1 MKSTKTAAPPHHAP
15 RHAPRRSLWLR
26 LALLLAVALALAAA
40 IATLSSD
47 ATYEDR
53 LVDLTLRQAQSH
65 QSQEPGWSASA
76 PTPENASALKAL
88 LLDYD
93 HELAFKA
100 RLALAKY
107 GNDAQDVLLRFGDDP
122 TFQAVMRQYGE
133 NAVPV
138 VAYFVKNDVASI
150 RLLHLAQQ
158 KGEEAVAAAKGF
170 WQKLWP
176 SAPVAAAE
184 KETEAPPLPPP
195 PPPAVYGPDLR
206 GQRAIAFI
214 DHEGHQFLGQFV
226 LDPQGQAAWVQ
237 SERGLEAAKSFFFS
251 GVTGLEKKYQ
261 RGQPLQAADVL
272 SAGMDVFLVVGT
284 FKAVKFLRAAKQV
297 RAVGIVQR
305 TQLLGAP
312 LLRSG
317 VLGRQVIK
325 YGAIAG
331 TAYLAV
337 RYPSLISSM
346 FVTAGQWLGISPL
359 LAKVLGW
366 SLLLTPLLLPLLSF
380 LVVALTS
387 ASTLLRASG
396 HSLRWVRQRLSLL

>member
-1 MKSTKTAAPPHHAP
+1 MSSAPTTHLP
-15 RHAPRRSLWLR
+15 RPTECPTERPSLWLR
-26 LALLLAVALALAAA
+26 WALLLTAVLALAAGITA
-40 IATLSSD
+40 LSSD
-47 ATYEDR
+47 ANYEDR
-53 LVDLTLRQAQSH
+53 LVDLTLRQAQ
-65 QSQEPGWSASA
+65 PLGWSGSA
-76 PTPENASALKAL
+76 PTPENAIALKAL

-100 RLALAKY
+100 RLALEKY
-107 GNDAQDVLLRFGDDP
+107 GADAQDVLLRFGDDP
-122 TFQAVMRQYGE
+122 AFQAVVRQYGE
-133 NAVPV
+133 NVVPV
-138 VAYFVKNDVASI
+138 VAYFVNNDVASI

-158 KGEEAVAAAKGF
+158 KGEEAIAAAKGF

-176 SAPVAAAE
+176 SQTPP
-184 KETEAPPLPPP
+184 APPVPPT
-195 PPPAVYGPDLR
+195 VYNADLR

-226 LDPQGQAAWVQ
+226 LNPQGQAVWVQ

-251 GVTGLEKKYQ
+251 GITGLEKKYQ

-312 LLRSG
+312 LLRSSA
-317 VLGRQVIK
+317 LGRQVMK

-337 RYPSLISSM
+337 RYPSLLSGM

-359 LAKVLGW
+359 LAKVIGW
-366 SLLLTPLLLPLLSF
+366 TLLLAPLLLPLLS
-380 LVVALTS
+380 LVALALTTG
-387 ASTLLRASG
+387 STLLRASG
-396 HSLRWVRQRLSLL
+396 QSVRWVRQRLSPL

>member
-1 MKSTKTAAPPHHAP
+1 MKSEKTAAL
-15 RHAPRRSLWLR
+15 RHPAPRRSIWLR
-26 LALLLAVALALAAA
+26 LVLLLALSLALAAA

-53 LVDLTLRQAQSH
+53 LVDLTLRQVQP
-65 QSQEPGWSASA
+65 QPSQGLGWAGAA

-88 LLDYD
+88 LVDFD

-100 RLALAKY
+100 RLALEKY
-107 GNDAQDVLLRFGDDP
+107 GPDAQDVLLRFGDDP
-122 TFQAVMRQYGE
+122 TFHAVMRQYGE
-133 NAVPV
+133 NVVPV

-150 RLLHLAQQ
+150 RLLHVAQQ

-176 SAPVAAAE
+176 SAPVTPAE
-184 KETEAPPLPPP
+184 NAKDTEANTPPP
-195 PPPAVYGPDLR
+195 QPTVYGPDLR

-237 SERGLEAAKSFFFS
+237 TERGLEAAKSFFFS

-272 SAGMDVFLVVGT
+272 SVGMDVLLVVGT

-337 RYPSLISSM
+337 RYPSLISGM
-346 FVTAGQWLGISPL
+346 FVTAGQWLGVSPL

-366 SLLLTPLLLPLLSF
+366 SVLLAPLLLPLLSF
-380 LVVALTS
+380 LVLALTS
-387 ASTLLRASG
+387 ASTLLRITG
-396 HSLRWVRQRLSLL
+396 HGLRWVRQRLSLR